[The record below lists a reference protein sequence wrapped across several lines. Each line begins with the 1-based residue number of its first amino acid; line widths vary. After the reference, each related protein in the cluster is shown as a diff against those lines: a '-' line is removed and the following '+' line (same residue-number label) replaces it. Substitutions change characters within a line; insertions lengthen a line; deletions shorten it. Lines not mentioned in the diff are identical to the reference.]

1 MIGGSGFVIYK
12 RKSSCTHST
21 DHTHNIQYSLCRS
34 LLYSRHSKVSFCHQA
49 VIQKCHFFG
58 RLRLL
63 NKLKVIEID
72 QQMMMRML

>member
-1 MIGGSGFVIYK
+1 MMGGSDFVIYK

-21 DHTHNIQYSLCRS
+21 HHTHNIQYSLCRS

-58 RLRLL
+58 RLL